1 MATSSAPIRRKR
13 SASALHGEL
22 EERLVRYVAIDT
34 QSDEASTTSP
44 STRKQYDLLRLLVDE
59 LRSIG
64 AQDVTLTDYGA
75 VLAMIP
81 ATNPDHEA
89 IHVPTIAFLAHVDTA
104 PAFSG
109 TGVKPIVHRAYAG
122 GDIVLPD
129 APPDGPHVVLSPQ
142 QSPYLATKVGDNIIT
157 ASGTTLLGADD
168 KAGVA
173 IIMTM
178 THHLLRNPNLAHGP
192 ICVCFTPDEEI
203 GRGVHA
209 HLPSELK
216 ADVAYTLD
224 GAERGEI
231 VYETFSADKAVVTIQ
246 GVSAHPGQAKDTLVN
261 ALHLA
266 AKIVDTLP
274 HVTLTPETT
283 DGRQGFI
290 HLYQMSG
297 TAAAAELHFI
307 LRDFELDGLRA
318 HGELLQ
324 QVCATIQATEPRAHI
339 TCAITPQYRN
349 MRYWLEKDMRPV
361 DLAREACRQVGV
373 DPHSTPTR
381 GGTDGSRLTELGIPT
396 PNLFTG
402 MQNIHGPLEWVSVQ
416 DMASATEMC
425 IRLAQLWSSEHDTP
439 QGVRQDSEEA
449 SQGSA
454 EASVDWVG

>member
-1 MATSSAPIRRKR
+1 M
-13 SASALHGEL
+13 
-22 EERLVRYVAIDT
+22 RYARIDT
-34 QSDEASTTSP
+34 QSDEASPTAP
-44 STRKQYDLLRLLVDE
+44 STSKQYDLLRPLADE

-64 AQDVTLTDYGA
+64 AQDVTLTGYGA
-75 VLAMIP
+75 VLATIP
-81 ATNPDHEA
+81 ATLPPTLATD
-89 IHVPTIAFLAHVDTA
+89 VPTIAFLAHVDTS
-104 PAFSG
+104 PAFNA
-109 TGVKPIVHRAYAG
+109 TGVKPIVQRAYAG

-129 APPDGPHVVLSPQ
+129 DPAAVLSPRQ
-142 QSPYLATKVGDNIIT
+142 FPYLAQKVGEDIIT

-173 IIMTM
+173 IVMT
-178 THHLLRNPNLAHGP
+178 LAHYLLQHSDLPHGS
-192 ICVCFTPDEEI
+192 IRVCFTPDEEI
-203 GRGVHA
+203 GRGVHP
-209 HLPSELK
+209 HLPRDLQAE
-216 ADVAYTLD
+216 VAYTLD

-274 HVTLTPETT
+274 HITLTPETT

-290 HLYQMSG
+290 HLYQLSG
-297 TAAAAELHFI
+297 TAATADLHFI
-307 LRDFELDGLRA
+307 LRDFERAGLRA

-324 QVCATIQATEPRAHI
+324 QVCATVQATEPRAHL
-339 TCAITPQYRN
+339 TCDITPQYRN
-349 MRYWLEKDMRPV
+349 MRYWLENDMRPV

-402 MQNIHGPLEWVSVQ
+402 MQNFHGPLEWVSVQ

-425 IRLAQLWSSEHDTP
+425 IRLAQLWSSEQHAPQAAGHDGETAP
-439 QGVRQDSEEA
+439 L
-449 SQGSA
+449 GSA
-454 EASVDWVG
+454 EASEDWVG